1 MAFRNLMLTTS
12 GMILYAKAQQ
22 GKLLHLSRV
31 AVGDGL
37 LIGGDSMV
45 NRPGLKS
52 ERASFLIDYVHIAAS
67 NSAAEILT
75 TMRND
80 DLEAGFYFRE
90 LGIFAVDPDS
100 GEEQLYL
107 YDNAG
112 QDGEYIPAASENVK
126 VVERLKMIVR
136 LENTPNVT
144 FTASGNPLYLTV
156 EDIDDNVQSPGSL
169 WSSLKISQLI
179 ENIQDSL
186 DGMQTSLTGEPGQ
199 FVGFDKDGN
208 PEAQNLPESGVGR
221 SMAGKSVKPTPDSTV
236 VASEGAEIF
245 GDYREREYAENGY
258 IQQGTIAS
266 GKRSH
271 AEGEAT
277 TAEGW
282 ADHAEGM
289 RTRTKGMGAHSEGIS
304 TNALG
309 RASHAEGEGTKAS
322 TFYAHSEGKNTTA
335 DGDASHAE
343 GEESIAS
350 GYSAHAEGKF
360 CEAIGMVSHAG
371 GLESKANGT
380 CSHAFGSAII
390 ANQYQSV
397 IGTYNVEKSSSGVSD
412 DRFIVG
418 GGWGSTKKMN
428 AFRVHSSGK
437 CYGAG
442 SWNTSGADYAELFEW
457 LDGNPDK
464 EDQVGRF
471 VTLDGDRIRLAAPGD
486 DYILGIVSGN
496 PSVVG
501 DVYDDQWA
509 GMFVLDI
516 YGRPV
521 YEWRDFP
528 AETKE
533 VPDENGGM
541 KTIEIMPARRE
552 WVQKLNPDYDPSQ
565 TYVPRSQRP
574 EWAAVGLL
582 GKLVAVD
589 DGTCQPNSWAAVG
602 EGGIA
607 TASAKRTK
615 YRVMAR
621 LDESHVRVMIL

>member
-186 DGMQTSLTGEPGQ
+186 NGMQTSLTGEPGQ

-221 SMAGKSVKPTPDSTV
+221 SMAGRSVKPTPDSTV
-236 VASEGAEIF
+236 VAGEGAEIF
-245 GDYREREYAENGY
+245 NDYRVRTYDTNGKPT
-258 IQQGTIAS
+258 QGNVAS
-266 GKRSH
+266 GIFSR
-271 AEGEAT
+271 AG
-277 TAEGW
+277 
-282 ADHAEGM
+282 
-289 RTRTKGMGAHSEGIS
+289 
-304 TNALG
+304 G
-309 RASHAEGEGTKAS
+309 R
-322 TFYAHSEGKNTTA
+322 NTTA
-335 DGDASHAE
+335 
-343 GEESIAS
+343 S
-350 GYSAHAEGKF
+350 GQMAHAEGVGTVASGLAAHAEGNGTTASGRAAHAEGSMSIAKGCDAHASGIRTHALGDYSF
-360 CEAIGMVSHAG
+360 TAGIDTIAHAMEFAIGSCNVDTNALDNSLAPQTQTLFIIG
-371 GLESKANGT
+371 NGT
-380 CSHAFGSAII
+380 KTSAR
-390 ANQYQSV
+390 S
-397 IGTYNVEKSSSGVSD
+397 
-412 DRFIVG
+412 
-418 GGWGSTKKMN
+418 N
-428 AFRVHSSGK
+428 AFRVAGNGVYGK
-437 CYGAG
+437 GAYN
-442 SWNTSGADYAELFEW
+442 SSGADYAELFEW

-464 EDQVGRF
+464 EDRVGRF

-509 GMFVLDI
+509 GMFVLDV

-528 AETKE
+528 AETVE
-533 VPDENGGM
+533 VPDENGKM
-541 KTIEIMPARRE
+541 NTIEIMPAHRE

>member
-37 LIGGDSMV
+37 LSGGDSMV
-45 NRPGLKS
+45 NRPGLKN

-80 DLEAGFYFRE
+80 ELETGFYFRE

-156 EDIDDNVQSPGSL
+156 DDIDDNAQSPGSL

-179 ENIQDSL
+179 EGIQDSL
-186 DGMQTSLTGEPGQ
+186 DGMQTGLTGEPGQ
-199 FVGFDKDGN
+199 FVGFDKDGR
-208 PEAQNLPESGVGR
+208 PEAQSLPEAGVGR
-221 SMAGKSVKPTPDSTV
+221 SMAGKRVSPTYGTTV
-236 VASEGAEIF
+236 VVSGGAEVFNDYNDRTYNIKGEVSTGNVASGNKAHAEGYRTTASGGWGAHSEGE
-245 GDYREREYAENGY
+245 
-258 IQQGTIAS
+258 GTIAS
-266 GKRSH
+266 GDS
-271 AEGEAT
+271 
-277 TAEGW
+277 
-282 ADHAEGM
+282 DHAERSG
-289 RTRTKGMGAHSEGIS
+289 SV
-304 TNALG
+304 
-309 RASHAEGEGTKAS
+309 
-322 TFYAHSEGKNTTA
+322 
-335 DGDASHAE
+335 
-343 GEESIAS
+343 AS
-350 GYSAHAEGKF
+350 GGYGAHAEGSSTKASNS
-360 CEAIGMVSHAG
+360 CAHAEGSHTEASGECAHAEGSNTKASGRGAHAEGITTEAKGECSHAG
-371 GLESKANGT
+371 GAATIAAAENQT
-380 CSHAFGSAII
+380 AIG
-390 ANQYQSV
+390 A
-397 IGTYNVEKSSSGVSD
+397 YNIE
-412 DRFIVG
+412 
-418 GGWGSTKKMN
+418 STKETDKLIIGKGVYGTRAN
-428 AFRVHSSGK
+428 CFRVTHTGVFASG
-437 CYGAG
+437 
-442 SWNTSGADYAELFEW
+442 SHNSSGADYAELFEW

-464 EDQVGRF
+464 EDRVGRF
-471 VTLDGDRIRLAAPGD
+471 VTLDGKHIRLAAPGD
-486 DYILGIVSGN
+486 GYILGVISGN

-528 AETKE
+528 AETTE
-533 VPDENGGM
+533 VPGENGEM
-541 KTIEIMPARRE
+541 KTIEIMPARRK
-552 WVQKLNPDYDPSQ
+552 WVQKLNPNYDPAQ
-565 TYVPRSQRP
+565 TYVPRTERP

-582 GKLVAVD
+582 GKLVVLD
-589 DGTCQPNSWAAVG
+589 DGSCQPNGWAAVG
-602 EGGIA
+602 EGGVA
-607 TASAKRTK
+607 TASKERTK
-615 YRVMAR
+615 FRVMER
-621 LDESHVRVMIL
+621 QDESHVRVMIL